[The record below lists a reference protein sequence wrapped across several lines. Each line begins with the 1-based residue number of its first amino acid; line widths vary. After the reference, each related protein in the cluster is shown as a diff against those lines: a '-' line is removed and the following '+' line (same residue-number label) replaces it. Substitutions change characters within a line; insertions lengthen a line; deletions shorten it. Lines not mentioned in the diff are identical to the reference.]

1 MTSGQATALAG
12 LLLGAA
18 VLAWPSRARAA
29 PWFPVR
35 RPRIPG
41 AAGSGGPPPRRG
53 GEPGEPAGRSW
64 VRHGGPAPRNGQ
76 ARDRRSNRAGP
87 ERLEVSATVV
97 MDLVAAA
104 LVAGLPEPQAVAA
117 AAEVCGPGVQARL
130 AQPLAAWRLGIP
142 AEQAWA
148 CVDPA
153 FAPLGRSLV
162 LAERT
167 GASAAVVLTAAA
179 SDARASRQ
187 RRALVAAR
195 RLGVQLVLPLGLTTL
210 PAFVMWGV
218 VPVVL
223 GLAEQ
228 LLVER

>member
-1 MTSGQATALAG
+1 
-12 LLLGAA
+12 
-18 VLAWPSRARAA
+18 
-29 PWFPVR
+29 
-35 RPRIPG
+35 
-41 AAGSGGPPPRRG
+41 
-53 GEPGEPAGRSW
+53 
-64 VRHGGPAPRNGQ
+64 
-76 ARDRRSNRAGP
+76 
-87 ERLEVSATVV
+87 VSATVV

-117 AAEVCGPGVQARL
+117 AAEVCGSGVQARL
-130 AQPLAAWRLGIP
+130 AQPLDAWRLGIP

-148 CVDPA
+148 RVDPA
-153 FAPLGRSLV
+153 FAPMGRSLV

-179 SDARASRQ
+179 SDARSARQ

>member
-1 MTSGQATALAG
+1 MSTAEATALAG
-12 LLLGAA
+12 LLFGAA
-18 VLAWPSRARAA
+18 VLAWPPSARA
-29 PWFPVR
+29 VNR
-35 RPRIPG
+35 RGARQSSTRRG
-41 AAGSGGPPPRRG
+41 ERGWSGGGRAAGMRS
-53 GEPGEPAGRSW
+53 EP
-64 VRHGGPAPRNGQ
+64 
-76 ARDRRSNRAGP
+76 
-87 ERLEVSATVV
+87 LEVSATVV

-104 LVAGLPEPQAVAA
+104 LVAGLPGPQAVAA
-117 AAEVCGPGVQARL
+117 AAEACGPGVQGRL
-130 AQPLAAWRLGIP
+130 AQPLDAWRLGIP

-148 CVDPA
+148 VVDEA

-167 GASAAVVLTAAA
+167 GASASVVLTAAA
-179 SDARASRQ
+179 SDARSARQ

-210 PAFVMWGV
+210 PAFVLWGV

-228 LLVER
+228 VLVVR